1 MQYDFSGQCFMTDFH
16 LSTNIKTAVVTGRHP
31 FDVPAFHAVFRAM
44 PDVDFY
50 PQHMED
56 FVSDAGSVRQ
66 KYDVVVFYNHHQQ
79 TPGAEEGWWEKRTL
93 EALQQLGE
101 TPQGILVLHHGLVAF
116 RDWPFW
122 AELVGLHERSMNY
135 KFGQELQVDVANA
148 EHPITRDLSPWTMTD
163 ETYSLPSERP
173 GSEVLLT
180 TNHPDST
187 RVLAWTRQFRQSR
200 VFCFQSGHD
209 AATFHNENFRTV
221 LHNGIRWL
229 AHRI

>member
-1 MQYDFSGQCFMTDFH
+1 MTNFE

-56 FVSDAGSVRQ
+56 FVSDAGKVRQ

-79 TPGAEEGWWEKRTL
+79 TPGTEEGWWEKRSL
-93 EALQQLGE
+93 EALQTLGE
-101 TPQGILVLHHGLVAF
+101 TQQGILVLHHGIVAY
-116 RDWPFW
+116 RDWPLW
-122 AELVGLHERSMNY
+122 AELVGMQNRGMDYH
-135 KFGQELQVDVANA
+135 FGQDIAVEIANA
-148 EHPITRDLSPWTMTD
+148 EHPITRGLAPFTITD
-163 ETYSLPSERP
+163 ETYGLPHERP
-173 GSEVLLT
+173 GSEILLT
-180 TNHPDST
+180 TDHPHST

-200 VFCFQSGHD
+200 VFCYQSGHD
-209 AATFHNENFRTV
+209 AAAFDNPNFRTV

-229 AHRI
+229 AQRI

>member
-93 EALQQLGE
+93 EALQTIGRNTAGNFGAASRIGCLSRLALLGR
-101 TPQGILVLHHGLVAF
+101 TRRP
-116 RDWPFW
+116 
-122 AELVGLHERSMNY
+122 HERSMNY

-148 EHPITRDLSPWTMTD
+148 EHPITRGLAPFTITD
-163 ETYSLPSERP
+163 ETYGLPHERP
-173 GSEVLLT
+173 GSEILLT
-180 TNHPDST
+180 TDHPNST
-187 RVLAWTRQFRQSR
+187 RVLAWTRQVSPVARFLLSI
-200 VFCFQSGHD
+200 GP
-209 AATFHNENFRTV
+209 
-221 LHNGIRWL
+221 
-229 AHRI
+229 